1 MTADI
6 AKVVRA
12 GAAQGSGF
20 RVFELL
26 YINFVVSGVAVIFHP
41 KHSRAKQVIVLY
53 EFYKTNGMNFFSAA
67 DYFIRSMGIDVFDEM
82 W

>member
-41 KHSRAKQVIVLY
+41 KHSRAKQVIVLHQ
-53 EFYKTNGMNFFSAA
+53 FYKTDRMYFFPPA
-67 DYFIRSMGIDVFDEM
+67 DYFIRSMSVNVFYKVR
-82 W
+82 